1 MTFVET
7 LVMLFRWKQQGWE
20 VHPLITDECWL
31 VLTANLAQ

>member
-20 VHPLITDECWL
+20 VHPIIDADEFTGWI
-31 VLTANLAQ
+31 